1 MPGGGVPINKRATI
15 ADIARLAGV
24 SPGAVSYA
32 LNGRP
37 GVSDETRARIVAVA
51 DEIGW
56 RPNVAAR
63 SLTVSR
69 AQAVGWVIARQ
80 TPTLGVEPFFM
91 QLIAGLERELS
102 AAGVALLLQVA
113 ADHDHAIA
121 AIRSWWAER
130 RIDGVILTDLWTDD
144 PRVAVVAE
152 LGIPAVLVGRPQPG
166 SVLPAVWSD
175 ERHGVDAVMDYL
187 VALGHRRIAWVAG
200 LATLDHTHVR
210 VQAYLA
216 AVERHGLDAPTVV
229 STDYTRVQGERATRR
244 LMTAAD
250 RPTAIVYDNDVMAV
264 AALSVAR
271 ELGLSVPDDLSIVA
285 AEDSELCV
293 LVNPAVTALS
303 RDIAAYGSM
312 AARTLLDRLDAEG
325 PIPSRQ
331 DHASELVPRGS
342 TAPPAHARRPAG
354 TRAERS

>member
-1 MPGGGVPINKRATI
+1 MTATGAEEPIIKRATI

-37 GVSDETRARIVAVA
+37 GVSEDTRARIVAVA

-80 TPTLGVEPFFM
+80 TPTLGVEPFFT

-113 ADHDHAIA
+113 TDHDHAIA
-121 AIRSWWAER
+121 AIRQWWAER
-130 RIDGVILTDLWTDD
+130 RIDGVILTDIWTDD
-144 PRVAVVAE
+144 ARVAMVEE
-152 LGIPAVLVGRPQPG
+152 LGIPAVLVGRPRPG
-166 SVLPAVWSD
+166 GLVPAVWS
-175 ERHGVDAVMDYL
+175 EEGQGVHAIMDYL

-200 LATLDHTHVR
+200 LAALDHTEVR
-210 VQAYLA
+210 RQAYVAALA
-216 AVERHGLDAPTVV
+216 KHGLGEPITI
-229 STDYTRVQGERATRR
+229 STDYTRLQGERATRR
-244 LMTAAD
+244 LLTMAD

-264 AALSVAR
+264 GALPVAR
-271 ELGLSVPDDLSIVA
+271 ELGLSVPEDVSIVA
-285 AEDSELCV
+285 VEDSELCV
-293 LVNPAVTALS
+293 LVSPAITALS
-303 RDIAAYGSM
+303 RDIAAFGSL
-312 AARTLLDRLDAEG
+312 AARTLLDRLENGHTVMSQRDADRHL
-325 PIPSRQ
+325 I
-331 DHASELVPRGS
+331 PRGS
-342 TAPPAHARRPAG
+342 TAPPAAVRARPLENAG
-354 TRAERS
+354 